1 MPVQGTML
9 IGNSALHG
17 GGTSL
22 SAFDPALGKSISPAF
37 GGATVDDVD
46 RACALANA
54 AYDSY
59 SRTDPELRAGFLE
72 SIASNLLGLG
82 DELVER
88 TMLETGLPRVRIEGE
103 RARTATQIR
112 FFASVVR
119 AGLWRRATFIS
130 ADATKAV
137 PSPDMRLHK
146 IAMGPVAV
154 FGSSNFPLLYSVAGG
169 DTASA
174 LAAGCPVIV
183 KAHFSHLGTSEL
195 VGRAIQKA
203 IADLG
208 LHEGVFSLI
217 VGAGNAAAEALV
229 DHPAIKAVGFTGSQA
244 GGMALVRRGQQRP
257 EPIPVFTEMT
267 SVNPNF
273 VLPHVVASRSEAFA
287 VRFAKQV
294 ASGVGQMCL
303 KPGLLIAIDG
313 HGFDAMRSA
322 LKDAVSAKPAET
334 MLSPGIH
341 DSYIC
346 RTERQ
351 CAGTTL
357 VASGSPPSRTNDGQ
371 ALLFE
376 IDADGLLADITLA
389 EEMFGPAA
397 LLVRCSQFSDMVR
410 IAERL
415 PGQLTMTLQMDTEDT
430 ALAKALMP
438 VLERKAGRIIA
449 NGFSNSAVEFT
460 SATNHGGPFPATSD
474 SRFTS
479 VGSSA
484 IDRFLRPVSYQNVP
498 AVLLPPALRDENPY
512 GLPRLRDDQFEQL
525 QGAHCNPLS
534 QRTR

>member
-1 MPVQGTML
+1 MPVQGSML
-9 IGNSALHG
+9 IGQSALHG
-17 GGTSL
+17 TAPSL
-22 SAFDPALGKSISPAF
+22 NAFDPALGAPIEPSF
-37 GGATVDDVD
+37 GGATPADVD
-46 RACALANA
+46 RACCLADT
-54 AYDSY
+54 AYESY
-59 SRTDPELRAGFLE
+59 SRTDPELRATFLE
-72 SIASNLLGLG
+72 AIAANLLALG
-82 DELVER
+82 DELVDR
-88 TMLETGLPRVRIEGE
+88 TMLETGLARARIEGE
-103 RARTATQIR
+103 RARTAAQVR
-112 FFASVVR
+112 HFASVVR
-119 AGLWRRATFIS
+119 SGLWRRATIVS
-130 ADATKAV
+130 ADSKKAV

-146 IAMGPVAV
+146 IALGPVAV
-154 FGSSNFPLLYSVAGG
+154 FGASNFPLLYSVGGG

-174 LAAGCPVIV
+174 LAAGCPGIV

-203 IADLG
+203 VADFG
-208 LHEGVFSLI
+208 LHEGVFSLV

-229 DHPAIKAVGFTGSQA
+229 DHPAIKAVAFTGSQA

-273 VLPHVVASRSEAFA
+273 VLPHVVATRGEALA
-287 VRFAKQV
+287 VRFAEQV
-294 ASGVGQMCL
+294 AAGVGQMCL
-303 KPGLLIAIDG
+303 KPGVLIALEG
-313 HGFDAMRSA
+313 NGFGAMRSA
-322 LKDAVSAKPAET
+322 LQDAVSAKPAAT

-341 DSYIC
+341 DAYGR

-351 CAGTTL
+351 RAAAP
-357 VASGSPPSRTNDGQ
+357 VIASGGPPSGKNDGQ

-376 IDADGLLADITLA
+376 INADALLADVTLA

-410 IAERL
+410 IAERM
-415 PGQLTMTLQMDTEDT
+415 PGQLTMTLQMDAEDA

-449 NGFSNSAVEFT
+449 NGFSNAAVEFT

-498 AVLLPPALRDENPY
+498 AVLLPTALRDENPY
-512 GLPRLRDDQFEQL
+512 GLTRLRDDRFETVRQKRE
-525 QGAHCNPLS
+525 AV
-534 QRTR
+534 R

>member
-9 IGNSALHG
+9 IGHSALHG
-17 GGTSL
+17 SATSL
-22 SAFDPALGKSISPAF
+22 SAFDPALGQPIAPAF
-37 GGATVDDVD
+37 GGATADDVD
-46 RACALANA
+46 RACRLADA

-59 SRTDPELRAGFLE
+59 SRTDPELRARFLE
-72 SIASNLLGLG
+72 TIAANLLELG

-88 TMLETGLPRVRIEGE
+88 TMAETGLPRTRIQGE
-103 RARTATQIR
+103 QARTAGQVR
-112 FFASVVR
+112 HFASVVR
-119 AGLWRRATFIS
+119 SGLWRRATIIS
-130 ADATKAV
+130 ADQKKAV

-146 IAMGPVAV
+146 IALGPVAV

-183 KAHFSHLGTSEL
+183 KAHFSHPGTSEL

-203 IADLG
+203 VADLG

-273 VLPHVVASRSEAFA
+273 VLPHVVAARGEAFA
-287 VRFAKQV
+287 VRFAEQV
-294 ASGVGQMCL
+294 TAGVGQMCL
-303 KPGLLIAIDG
+303 KPGLLIAIEG
-313 HGFDAMRSA
+313 NGFEAMRSA
-322 LKDAVSAKPAET
+322 LRDAVSGKSAAT

-341 DSYIC
+341 DAYGRRID
-346 RTERQ
+346 RQ
-351 CAGTTL
+351 RAATQ
-357 VASGSPPSRTNDGQ
+357 VIASGELPSKKNDGQ

-376 IDADGLLADITLA
+376 INADSLLADITLA

-415 PGQLTMTLQMDTEDT
+415 PGQLTMTLQMDAEDT

-449 NGFSNSAVEFT
+449 NGFSNAAVEFT

-512 GLPRLRDDQFEQL
+512 GLTRLRDDRFEMVRQKRE
-525 QGAHCNPLS
+525 AI
-534 QRTR
+534 R